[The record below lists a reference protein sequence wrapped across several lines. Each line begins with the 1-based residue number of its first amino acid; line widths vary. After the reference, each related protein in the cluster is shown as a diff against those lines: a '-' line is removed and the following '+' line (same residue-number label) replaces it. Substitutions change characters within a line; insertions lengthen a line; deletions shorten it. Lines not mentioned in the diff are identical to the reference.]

1 MYKTIKICEEVKK
14 EIEEES
20 ERTGISQRRL
30 LEDAWKK
37 YKEAQAF
44 GNFVKWQRKRK
55 IKGG

>member
-1 MYKTIKICEEVKK
+1 MYKTIKIAEEVKK
-14 EIEEES
+14 EVEEES

-55 IKGG
+55 D

>member
-30 LEDAWKK
+30 VEEGWKK
-37 YKEAQAF
+37 YKEA
-44 GNFVKWQRKRK
+44 KK
-55 IKGG
+55 

>member
-1 MYKTIKICEEVKK
+1 MYKTIKIAEDVKK

-37 YKEAQAF
+37 TKEAKN
-44 GNFVKWQRKRK
+44 GSV
-55 IKGG
+55 